1 MRHRKRTAKLG
12 RNTSHRRALL
22 MNLANALLEHEK
34 IKTTQAK
41 AKAIRPYVEKLVTM
55 AREDSMANRRQVFR
69 KLHNKKVVKR
79 LFETVAPRYKDRP
92 GGYLRILK
100 LGARLGDAADMAQIE
115 FV

>member
-12 RNTSHRRALL
+12 RNTSHRKALL

-34 IKTTQAK
+34 IKTTDAK
-41 AKAIRPYVEKLVTM
+41 AKAIRPYVEKLVTL
-55 AREDSMANRRQVFR
+55 ARDDSMANRRTAFR
-69 KLHNKKVVKR
+69 KLNNKKVVKR
-79 LFETVAPRYKDRP
+79 LFETVAPRYKERP

-100 LGARLGDAADMAQIE
+100 LGPRVGDAADMSQIE